1 MRVTEGP
8 PPSFTCR
15 QSRKRTCCYI
25 AHPPTSTIS
34 HTICLRSASVTG
46 LQEQLLQYSIA
57 YFYRTMASM
66 RREPTTPNCLD
77 RVGACFV
84 FSSICPI
91 RSPSL
96 IQPSS
101 SSALITPS
109 QPLAPHPLDVFI
121 YTRLRR
127 VAMRLFSSRLLR
139 LLCSIDRHCL
149 IDSIFNRNYCTHES
163 NCTCT
168 LRKGRGAGGCAPFTH
183 TYTRWINFCRPTKHQ
198 HLCRHLRF

>member
-1 MRVTEGP
+1 
-8 PPSFTCR
+8 
-15 QSRKRTCCYI
+15 
-25 AHPPTSTIS
+25 
-34 HTICLRSASVTG
+34 
-46 LQEQLLQYSIA
+46 
-57 YFYRTMASM
+57 MASI
-66 RREPTTPNCLD
+66 RREPTTPKCLD

-91 RSPSL
+91 RFPSL

-109 QPLAPHPLDVFI
+109 QPAYCTTPPRCFYLHSSSSCRDEA
-121 YTRLRR
+121 
-127 VAMRLFSSRLLR
+127 LFLSPTPSAR
-139 LLCSIDRHCL
+139 CSIDRHCL

>member
-1 MRVTEGP
+1 
-8 PPSFTCR
+8 
-15 QSRKRTCCYI
+15 
-25 AHPPTSTIS
+25 
-34 HTICLRSASVTG
+34 
-46 LQEQLLQYSIA
+46 
-57 YFYRTMASM
+57 MASM

-168 LRKGRGAGGCAPFTH
+168 AEGTRGGRLCPIHTHIHSLDQFLSSHKTSTSVQTPPF
-183 TYTRWINFCRPTKHQ
+183 
-198 HLCRHLRF
+198 LAL